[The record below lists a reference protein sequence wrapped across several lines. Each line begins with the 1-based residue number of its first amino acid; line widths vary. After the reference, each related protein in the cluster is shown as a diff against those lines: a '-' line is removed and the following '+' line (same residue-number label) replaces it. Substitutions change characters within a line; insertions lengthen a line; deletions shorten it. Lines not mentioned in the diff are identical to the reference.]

1 MNFMKAKSIKGKSPD
16 EIKTALQES
25 MSDGFKPTL
34 AIVFISIK
42 QDRKAVSEILHK
54 ENIDLFGA
62 TSCGEFINGYQDE
75 GGIVI
80 LLLDLNRD
88 AYSLLY
94 EPFGENLLSETAGK
108 LSNRA
113 LKAFNNPSMII
124 LSTGVN
130 SKGDVFDGEKL
141 VNSLESV
148 LGAKVTY
155 WGGMAGDDMTLSG
168 SYVFTHGNETDFGVA
183 ALVLDGDKVTL
194 QGMAI
199 TGWKPMGISR
209 KVTKS
214 AGNLVY
220 TIDDKPAVEMYLKYL
235 GKVENKDDKN
245 FDLLNELSFTFPFI
259 VERGDGETILKSPMR
274 IDHQENALVT
284 DMEMPQGTEFWFS
297 MPPEF
302 DIVEKIIEEA
312 AQLKTASRFDAD
324 ALLVFSCAGRAP
336 ALGPLVTFE
345 NEGLAEVWKSPMAGF
360 FSYGEFGRGKNGRQY
375 FHSGAC
381 SWVAL
386 KEK

>member
-1 MNFMKAKSIKGKSPD
+1 MKAKSIKGKSTE
-16 EIKTALQES
+16 EIQSALNES
-25 MSDGFKPTL
+25 IADGFKPTL

-54 ENIDLFGA
+54 ENIDLLGA

-88 AYSLLY
+88 TYSLLY
-94 EPFGENLLSETAGK
+94 EPFGENPLSETAGK
-108 LSNRA
+108 LSSQA
-113 LKAFNNPSMII
+113 LKVFNNPSMIV

-130 SKGDVFDGEKL
+130 SKGDIFDGEKL

-148 LGAKVTY
+148 FGAKVTY

-168 SYVFTHGNETDFGVA
+168 SYVFIYGSETDFGVA
-183 ALVLDGDKVTL
+183 ALVLDGDRVAA

-199 TGWKPMGISR
+199 TGWKPVGISR

-214 AGNLVY
+214 TGNLVY
-220 TIDDKPAVEMYLKYL
+220 EIDDKPAVEMYLTYL
-235 GKVENKDDKN
+235 GKIEKKDDLDFN
-245 FDLLNELSFTFPFI
+245 VMNELSFSFPFI
-259 VERGDGETILKSPMR
+259 VNRGDGETILKSPMR
-274 IDHQENALVT
+274 IDHQENALIT
-284 DMEMPQGTEFWFS
+284 DMEMPEGTEFWFS
-297 MPPEF
+297 LPPDF
-302 DIVEKIIEEA
+302 DIAEEIIGEA
-312 AQLKTASRFDAD
+312 SRLKTENQFDAE

-336 ALGPLVTFE
+336 VLGPLATYE

-360 FSYGEFGRGKNGRQY
+360 FTYGEFGKAKNGRQY

-381 SWVAL
+381 CWVAL

>member
-1 MNFMKAKSIKGKSPD
+1 MKSKSIKGKSSE
-16 EIKTALQES
+16 EIKTALVES
-25 MSDGFKPTL
+25 MADGFKPTL
-34 AIVFISIK
+34 AIAFISIK
-42 QDRKAVSEILHK
+42 QNRRVVSEILQK

-88 AYSLLY
+88 AYTLLY
-94 EPFGENLLSETAGK
+94 EPFGENPLSEAAGK
-108 LSNRA
+108 LSNQV
-113 LKAFNNPSMII
+113 LKTFNNPSMIV

-130 SKGDVFDGEKL
+130 SKGDLFDGEKL

-148 LGAKVTY
+148 FGEKVTY
-155 WGGMAGDDMTLSG
+155 WGGMAGDDMTFSG
-168 SYVFTHGNETDFGVA
+168 SYIFTHDRETDFGVA
-183 ALVLDGDKVTL
+183 ALVLDGDRVAT

-199 TGWKPMGISR
+199 TGWKPVGISR

-220 TIDDKPAVEMYLKYL
+220 TIDDKPAVEMYLTYL
-235 GKVENKDDKN
+235 GKIEKKDDLDFN
-245 FDLLNELSFTFPFI
+245 VMNELSFSFPFI
-259 VERGDGETILKSPMR
+259 VNRGDGETILKSPLR
-274 IDHQENALVT
+274 IDHQENALVIE
-284 DMEMPQGTEFWFS
+284 MEMPEGTEFWFS
-297 MPPEF
+297 LPPDF
-302 DIVEKIIEEA
+302 DIAEEIIGEA
-312 AQLKTASRFDAD
+312 TRLKTENQFDAE

-336 ALGPLVTFE
+336 VLGPLSTYE

-360 FSYGEFGRGKNGRQY
+360 FTYGEFGRAKNGRQY

-381 SWVAL
+381 CWVAL

>member
-1 MNFMKAKSIKGKSPD
+1 MKAKSIKGKSPD
-16 EIKTALQES
+16 EIKTAIQES

-113 LKAFNNPSMII
+113 LKAFNNPSMIV

-141 VNSLESV
+141 VNSFESV

-155 WGGMAGDDMTLSG
+155 WGGLAGDDMTLSG

-274 IDHQENALVT
+274 IDHKENALVT
-284 DMEMPQGTEFWFS
+284 DMEMPEGTEFWFS
-297 MPPEF
+297 QPPDF
-302 DIVEKIIEEA
+302 DIAEEITGEATRLKA
-312 AQLKTASRFDAD
+312 ASGFDAD

-336 ALGPLVTFE
+336 VLGPLVTYE

-360 FSYGEFGRGKNGRQY
+360 FTYGEFGKNKNGRQY

>member
-1 MNFMKAKSIKGKSPD
+1 MKAKSIKGKSAE
-16 EIKTALQES
+16 EIKAALTES
-25 MSDGFKPTL
+25 MTDGFKPTL

-42 QDRKAVSEILHK
+42 QDRKAVSEILLK
-54 ENIDLFGA
+54 ENIDLLGA

-75 GGIVI
+75 GSIVI

-88 AYSLLY
+88 AYTLLY
-94 EPFGENLLSETAGK
+94 EPLGENPLSETAVK
-108 LSNRA
+108 LSNQA
-113 LKAFNNPSMII
+113 LKAFRNPLMIV

-130 SKGDVFDGEKL
+130 RKGDYFDGEKL
-141 VNSLESV
+141 VKSLESV

-155 WGGMAGDDMTLSG
+155 WGGMAGDDMTFSG
-168 SYVFTHGNETDFGVA
+168 SYVFTHSGETDFGVA
-183 ALVLDGDKVTL
+183 VLVLDADRVAA

-199 TGWKPMGISR
+199 TGWKPVGISR

-220 TIDDKPAVEMYLKYL
+220 TIDDKPAVEMYLTYL
-235 GKVENKDDKN
+235 GKIQKKDDLDFN
-245 FDLLNELSFTFPFI
+245 VMNELSFSFPFI
-259 VERGDGETILKSPMR
+259 VNRGDGETILKSPLR
-274 IDHQENALVT
+274 IDHKENALVT
-284 DMEMPQGTEFWFS
+284 DMEMPEGTEFWFS
-297 MPPEF
+297 LPPDFDIAEEIIGEATRLKTENEF
-302 DIVEKIIEEA
+302 DAE
-312 AQLKTASRFDAD
+312 

-336 ALGPLVTFE
+336 VLGPLVTYE

-360 FSYGEFGRGKNGRQY
+360 FTYGEFGRGKNGMQY
-375 FHSGAC
+375 FHSAAC

>member
-1 MNFMKAKSIKGKSPD
+1 MKAKSIKGNSPA
-16 EIKTALQES
+16 EIEPVLNNSLA
-25 MSDGFKPTL
+25 DGFRPTL
-34 AIVFISIK
+34 AIVFMSIK
-42 QDRKAVSEILHK
+42 QDRKAVSKMLLEKNLDVI
-54 ENIDLFGA
+54 GA
-62 TSCGEFINGYQDE
+62 TSCGEFINGSQGE

-88 AYSLLY
+88 AFTLLF
-94 EPFGENLLSETAGK
+94 EPFEDNPLNITADAIAVQ
-108 LSNRA
+108 A
-113 LKAFNNPSMII
+113 LKAFNNPSMIV

-130 SKGDVFDGEKL
+130 SNGDFVDGEKL
-141 VNSLESV
+141 VHSLGSA
-148 LGAKVTY
+148 LGANVTY
-155 WGGMAGDDMTLSG
+155 WGGLAGDDLTISG
-168 SYVFTHGNETDFGVA
+168 SYIFTHSNETDFGMA

-220 TIDDKPAVEMYLKYL
+220 TIDGKPAVEMYLKYL

-284 DMEMPQGTEFWFS
+284 DMEMPEGTEFWFS

-302 DIVEKIIEEA
+302 DIVERIIEEA
-312 AQLKTASRFDAD
+312 AQLKTASRFEAD

-336 ALGPLVTFE
+336 ALGPLVTLE

-386 KEK
+386 KEQN

>member
-1 MNFMKAKSIKGKSPD
+1 MKAKSIKGKSQE
-16 EIKTALQES
+16 EIKTTLAES
-25 MSDGFKPTL
+25 LSDGFKPTL

-54 ENIDLFGA
+54 ENIDVFGA

-75 GGIVI
+75 GAIVI

-88 AYSLLY
+88 AYTLLY
-94 EPFGENLLSETAGK
+94 EPFGENPLSETAGK
-108 LSNRA
+108 LSKQA
-113 LKAFNNPSMII
+113 LKTFNSPSMIV

-130 SKGDVFDGEKL
+130 SKGDFFDGEKL

-148 LGAKVTY
+148 FGAKAKY
-155 WGGMAGDDMTLSG
+155 WGGMAGDDMTFSG
-168 SYVFTHGNETDFGVA
+168 SYVFTHGSETDFGVA
-183 ALVLDGDKVTL
+183 ALVLDGDRVAA

-199 TGWKPMGISR
+199 TGWKPVGISR
-209 KVTKS
+209 KVTRS

-220 TIDDKPAVEMYLKYL
+220 NIDDKPAVEMYLMYL
-235 GKVENKDDKN
+235 GKIEKKDDLDFN
-245 FDLLNELSFTFPFI
+245 VLNELSFSFPFI
-259 VERGDGETILKSPMR
+259 VNRGDGETILKSPLR
-274 IDHQENALVT
+274 IDHHESALVT
-284 DMEMPQGTEFWFS
+284 DMEMPEGTEFWFS
-297 MPPEF
+297 LPPDF
-302 DIVEKIIEEA
+302 DIAEEVIGE
-312 AQLKTASRFDAD
+312 ASRLKAENQFDAE

-336 ALGPLVTFE
+336 NLGPLVTCE

-360 FSYGEFGRGKNGRQY
+360 FTYGEFGRGKNGKQY

-386 KEK
+386 KEKK